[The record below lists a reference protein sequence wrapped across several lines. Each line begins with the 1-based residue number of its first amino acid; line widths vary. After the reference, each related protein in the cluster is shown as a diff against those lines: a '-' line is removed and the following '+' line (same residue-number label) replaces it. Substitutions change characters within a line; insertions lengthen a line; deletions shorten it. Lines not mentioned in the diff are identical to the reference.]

1 MGAMTEIVGLEDAG
15 EFFAPAST
23 DMIDGLVGQYRAMRS
38 RIEQVAALV
47 TGETAGAISY
57 FLDGNSS
64 PDRSAPSVD
73 RLFQVGG
80 AVKALDSAYWSK
92 ALQLTDVL
100 NYMPQA
106 RRDAW
111 NRQLTAWRDSRYEE
125 GKKPEDDL
133 PPFEEETVRS
143 TLLALLNMRSQFL
156 AERVDGIF
164 RGLSGEHVTNSPAA
178 FGKRMIVG
186 YVLNDYWSA
195 NHGKCGLI
203 NDLRC
208 VIAKFMG
215 RDEPGYSA
223 SEGLINTL
231 KGRWGEWVSVDGGAL
246 RIRLYKKGTAHIE
259 VHPDM
264 AWRLNMVLSHIY
276 PMAIPP
282 EFRQKPKRK
291 PKEVELIQRP
301 LPFAVINVLA
311 SLKQAT
317 RAIKQEGNWR
327 QPYRH
332 ENVQNAL
339 KYDHYG
345 QVDKHVIA
353 EARGVLESIGGVWA
367 SEGWWQFDYHPGDVI
382 AEIVASGCVPDKKAH
397 QFYPTPASLAQRAV
411 DLAEIGLDHECLEP
425 SAGTGSLADLMP
437 TERTTCVEISGL
449 HHKVLEA
456 KGHRVIWNDFLPWAS
471 GRAAEGKTFDRVV
484 MNPPFDRGQWQSH
497 VEHAAGLLGQEGRL
511 VAILPSGARNS
522 FTLPG
527 FSLQWHGSFD
537 NQFPG
542 ASVSVVILVAERQP

>member
-1 MGAMTEIVGLEDAG
+1 MGTMIELIELEAEG
-15 EFFAPAST
+15 EFFAPAAT
-23 DMIDGLVGQYRAMRS
+23 DMIDWLVGQYRATREK
-38 RIEQVAALV
+38 IEQIAATI
-47 TGETAGAISY
+47 TGDTAWAISY
-57 FLDGNSS
+57 FLDGNGKDGGRHGV
-64 PDRSAPSVD
+64 PTVE
-73 RLFQVGG
+73 RLFQIDG
-80 AVKALDSAYWSK
+80 AVAALNADYWSK
-92 ALQLTDVL
+92 AMQLTDVL

-106 RRDAW
+106 RRDEW
-111 NRQLTAWRDSRYEE
+111 NKSITEHTCPDF
-125 GKKPEDDL
+125 ED
-133 PPFEEETVRS
+133 ETVRA
-143 TLLALLNMRSQFL
+143 TLQGLLAQRHQFL

-195 NHGKCGLI
+195 NHSKCGLI

-223 SEGLINTL
+223 SDGLIRSL
-231 KGRWGEWVSVDGGAL
+231 KGRWGEWVQVDGGAL
-246 RIRLYKKGTAHIE
+246 KVRLYKKGTAHIE

-264 AWRLNMVLSHIY
+264 AWRLNMVLSHLY

-311 SLKQAT
+311 SMKPAT
-317 RAIKQEGNWR
+317 RTIKQEGNWR

-332 ENVQNAL
+332 EKVSNAL
-339 KYDHYG
+339 QYDHYG
-345 QVDKHVIA
+345 KADKHVIA
-353 EARGVLESIGGVWA
+353 EVRSVLESIGGVWA
-367 SEGWWQFDYHPGDVI
+367 NEGWWQFDYHPSEVI
-382 AEIVASGCVPDKKAH
+382 DEIVASGCVPDQKAH
-397 QFYPTPASLAQRAV
+397 QFYPTPTSLAQRAI
-411 DLAEIGLDHECLEP
+411 DLAEIGPDHECLEP
-425 SAGTGSLADLMP
+425 SAGTGSLADLLP

-456 KGHRVIWNDFLPWAS
+456 KGHRVVWNDFLPWAS
-471 GRAAEGKTFDRVV
+471 GRIAEGKSFDRIV
-484 MNPPFDRGQWQSH
+484 MNPPFDRVQWKAH
-497 VEHAAGLLGQEGRL
+497 VEHAAGLLKKEGRL

-522 FTLPG
+522 FTFSG
-527 FSLQWHGSFD
+527 FSLQWHGPFD
-537 NQFPG
+537 NEFAG
-542 ASVSVVILVAERQP
+542 TSVSVVILIAERKNG

>member
-1 MGAMTEIVGLEDAG
+1 MGSMIEVLSIDDPA
-15 EFFAPAST
+15 EFFAPVSS
-23 DMIDGLVGQYRAMRS
+23 DLIDSLVGQYQSSRQRIDAVAEFVGNEINGSVIHYFIEGNCDANNGRMSMR
-38 RIEQVAALV
+38 RTAAHLFDP
-47 TGETAGAISY
+47 AGAI
-57 FLDGNSS
+57 
-64 PDRSAPSVD
+64 A
-73 RLFQVGG
+73 
-80 AVKALDSAYWSK
+80 ALNAAYWSK
-92 ALQLTDVL
+92 AMQLTDVL

-106 RRDAW
+106 RRDEW
-111 NRQLTAWRDSRYEE
+111 NKSITEQTC
-125 GKKPEDDL
+125 PE
-133 PPFEEETVRS
+133 FEDQTVRS
-143 TLLALLNMRSQFL
+143 TLAGLLNMRSQFL

-208 VIAKFMG
+208 VVAKFMG

-223 SEGLINTL
+223 SEGLINAL
-231 KGRWGEWVSVDGGAL
+231 KGRWGEWVAVDGGAL
-246 RIRLYKKGTAHIE
+246 KIRLYRKGTAHIE

-264 AWRLNMVLSHIY
+264 AWRLNSTLAHLY

-282 EFRQKPKRK
+282 EFRTKPKRK
-291 PKEVELIQRP
+291 AKEVTLIQRP

-317 RAIKQEGNWR
+317 RSIKQEGNWR

-353 EARGVLESIGGVWA
+353 EARGVLESIGGVWCD
-367 SEGWWQFDYHPGDVI
+367 EGWWQFDYHPGEVI
-382 AEIVASGCVPDKKAH
+382 AEIVASGCIPDQKAH
-397 QFYPTPASLAQRAV
+397 QFYPTPSSLAQRV
-411 DLAEIGLDHECLEP
+411 IELAEIEPHHQCIEP
-425 SAGTGSLADLMP
+425 SAGTGALADLMP
-437 TERTTCVEISGL
+437 KGTICCEVS
-449 HHKVLEA
+449 VLRSAILKA
-456 KGHRVIWNDFLPWAS
+456 KGYEVINDDFLRVRDS
-471 GRAAEGKTFDRVV
+471 IVDRIC
-484 MNPPFDRGQWQSH
+484 MNPPFDQGRWKSH
-497 VEHAAGLLGQEGRL
+497 LEHAATLIRDNGRI
-511 VAILPSGARNS
+511 VAILPSGAKNS
-522 FTLPG
+522 TSLPG
-527 FSLQWHGSFD
+527 FSLTWHGPFD

-542 ASVSVVILVAERQP
+542 ASVSVVILVAERWQ